1 MTNIL
6 SFPNMTTR
14 EKIWRKNK
22 SLEWE
27 SFPLCHL
34 IVFCFLFL
42 FCLLHTMCNALW
54 NILWSDLIK
63 SEIVCFVVFA
73 MEKWWDN
80 SSHQGLGLRLL
91 PGSLIKDVEIQK
103 HRWCRIGA
111 FLTTM
116 IKDSVALVQRGP
128 SLWNNPFL
136 PQGQGR
142 QISVWGGKTWLSLRQ
157 APQLIPRAVNWV
169 WSSKKMPSRSF
180 Q

>member
-27 SFPLCHL
+27 SFLLCRL
-34 IVFCFLFL
+34 IVFVCCFF
-42 FCLLHTMCNALW
+42 FYTMCNALW
-54 NILWSDLIK
+54 NIFWSDLIK

-80 SSHQGLGLRLL
+80 SSHQGLCLRLL

-142 QISVWGGKTWLSLRQ
+142 QISVRGGKTWLSLRQ